1 MGKYDMFLKLD
12 GIDGESRDDVHKGE
26 IDITSWSWGV
36 TNSGPGTGTGGGSG
50 VSRVQDLM
58 VTKYV
63 DNASVPLKKAVLSG
77 RKITNAV
84 LTVRKAGQN
93 PLEYLIIEMQDV
105 YITAQNFSAHS
116 TTDDLPTEN
125 VQLNFSKV
133 KTTYKTQKPDGT
145 AGPAVTG
152 GWDVKKN
159 QQM

>member
-26 IDITSWSWGV
+26 IDVTSWSWGV
-36 TNSGPGTGTGGGSG
+36 ANSGPGTGAGGGSG
-50 VSRVQDLM
+50 VSRVHDLA

-63 DNASVPLKKAVLSG
+63 DNATVPLKKAVLSG

-93 PLEYLIIEMQDV
+93 PMEYLVIEMQEV
-105 YITAQNFSAHS
+105 FITSQSFMAQKGS
-116 TTDDLPTEN
+116 DDLLTEN

-145 AGPAVTG
+145 AGPTVTG